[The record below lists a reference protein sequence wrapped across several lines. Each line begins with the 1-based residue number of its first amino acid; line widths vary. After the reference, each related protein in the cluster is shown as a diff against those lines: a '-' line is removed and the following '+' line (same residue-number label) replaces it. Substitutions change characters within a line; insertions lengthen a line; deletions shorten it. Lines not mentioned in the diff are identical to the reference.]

1 MKFLR
6 NRTFLAISSLII
18 GLAVCFVVAPA
29 SVRASSK
36 GVPVIQVA
44 KTIPENTP
52 ITKDMITIVSDE
64 NKNVPAN
71 AARSEQ
77 DVIGKYVTA
86 ELDVGDR
93 ILKTKLTDKSGSPYL
108 DNLDGQKQAISISIK
123 TFSAGLSGKLQSGD
137 IVQLFVSG
145 YGDSK
150 QTLAPPELRYVKLL
164 AATTE
169 KGVDTDQTNQQS
181 KKQDDSTDKDNIP
194 STLTLL
200 VSPDQATKLVDY
212 ETNGKLYATL
222 VYRGDKQSAQKY
234 IAMEDDYLNQ
244 NQSGT
249 TATSSSKGTATGEAA
264 TNGE

>member
-1 MKFLR
+1 MKIFR
-6 NRTFLAISSLII
+6 NRTFLAITSLVV
-18 GLAVCFVVAPA
+18 GFVVCFVVAPA

-36 GVPVIQVA
+36 DIPYIQVV

-52 ITKDMITIVSDE
+52 ITKDMITIASDE
-64 NKNVPAN
+64 NKNIPAN
-71 AARSEQ
+71 AARSET

-86 ELDVGDR
+86 ELDPGDR
-93 ILKTKLTDKSGSPYL
+93 ILKTKLMNKAGSPYL

-137 IVQLFVSG
+137 IVELFVSG

-169 KGVDTDQTNQQS
+169 KGVDTDQTNQQN
-181 KKQDDSTDKDNIP
+181 KEQDHSTDKDNIP

-200 VSPDQATKLVDY
+200 VSPDQAAKLVDY
-212 ETNGKLYATL
+212 ETNGKLYAAL
-222 VYRGDKQSAQKY
+222 VYRGDDQAAQKY
-234 IAMEDDYLNQ
+234 IAMEDYYLNQ
-244 NQSGT
+244 NQST
-249 TATSSSKGTATGEAA
+249 MAVASSIKGSSTGEANS
-264 TNGE
+264 NGK